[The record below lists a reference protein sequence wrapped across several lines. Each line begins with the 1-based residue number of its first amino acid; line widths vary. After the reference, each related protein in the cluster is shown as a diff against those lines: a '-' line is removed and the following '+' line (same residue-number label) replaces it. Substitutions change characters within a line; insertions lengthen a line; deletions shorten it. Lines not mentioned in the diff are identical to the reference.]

1 MSSGIVTFWWSRAS
15 LRGWYLNRDLED
27 MKNDSLTNAVDE
39 DQSVVDALTW
49 PGVVNGDLGIVM
61 GNVR

>member
-1 MSSGIVTFWWSRAS
+1 M
-15 LRGWYLNRDLED
+15 NRDLED
-27 MKNDSLTNAVDE
+27 MKNDSLMNAVDE
-39 DQSVVDALTW
+39 DQNVVDALTW

>member
-1 MSSGIVTFWWSRAS
+1 M
-15 LRGWYLNRDLED
+15 NRDLED
-27 MKNDSLTNAVDE
+27 MKDNSLMNAVDE
-39 DQSVVDALTW
+39 DQSVVGALTW